1 MLQNGNWQVDLKPW
15 DRLPESNR
23 HDDNSDMS
31 CYMRHYRLK
40 VSYAWGDSVFTVQG
54 RYNWN
59 SGYGSGEL
67 GWSYPIAKHV
77 RVYTQLFSGYGES
90 MIDYN
95 FKQTRFGIGVMLN
108 DML

>member
-1 MLQNGNWQVDLKPW
+1 MDFKPW
-15 DRLPESNR
+15 YRLPESSC
-23 HDDNSDMS
+23 HDDNDDISR
-31 CYMRHYRLK
+31 YLGHYRLK
-40 VSYAWGDSVFTVQG
+40 VGYIWGDSVFTAQG
-54 RYNWN
+54 RYNWS

-67 GWSYPIAKHV
+67 GWSYPITKHM
-77 RVYTQLFSGYGES
+77 RLYTQLFAGYGES